1 MYATVTNT
9 KNKGSSLPM
18 ALRAVA
24 TERAVSSSSTA
35 LRRGE
40 LRSGPSIEV
49 QAFKFSAKV
58 SVRNKQPFS
67 SNGQHL
73 NRNHDKVVNHNHQTV
88 LSQPQQRAILT
99 GGWVWKILKL
109 RLQSTIRPN
118 CTSVLA
124 NPSLNRTL
132 CGGPRLAIISFLA
145 KHGPPQSAA

>member
-58 SVRNKQPFS
+58 SARNKQPFS

-73 NRNHDKVVNHNHQTV
+73 NQNHYKVENHNRQAV
-88 LSQPQQRAILT
+88 LSQSQQHAVT
-99 GGWVWKILKL
+99 GGCVWKVLKL
-109 RLQSTIRPN
+109 RRQSTIRPN
-118 CTSVLA
+118 RASVLA
-124 NPSLNRTL
+124 NQSLNRTH

-145 KHGPPQSAA
+145 KHGPPQSAG

>member
-1 MYATVTNT
+1 MHATVANT

-40 LRSGPSIEV
+40 LRACPSIEV
-49 QAFKFSAKV
+49 RAFNFSAKV
-58 SVRNKQPFS
+58 SARNKASFG
-67 SNGQHL
+67 SNGQ
-73 NRNHDKVVNHNHQTV
+73 NIKKSHDKVENHNRQAV
-88 LSQPQQRAILT
+88 PLLLQQRAVT
-99 GGWVWKILKL
+99 GGCVWKVLKL

-118 CTSVLA
+118 CASVLA

-145 KHGPPQSAA
+145 KHGPPQSAG

>member
-58 SVRNKQPFS
+58 SAGNKQPFS

-73 NRNHDKVVNHNHQTV
+73 NQNHNKVVNHNTARRKVPVSSNVRRRENTQCAS
-88 LSQPQQRAILT
+88 LSHVTA
-99 GGWVWKILKL
+99 
-109 RLQSTIRPN
+109 S
-118 CTSVLA
+118 S
-124 NPSLNRTL
+124 
-132 CGGPRLAIISFLA
+132 
-145 KHGPPQSAA
+145 H